1 MNPSHYLGLSAV
13 VLLYGCAPFLGGQ
26 TRNPSY
32 DGNGPGAI
40 PLPPLV
46 AYQSSSG
53 PLSYRAAAAEPGG
66 LRAVRGE
73 ACQSAITLPVGL
85 VWAAVKSGNTALAPA
100 FLSGGW
106 GEGGYAEAVSN
117 ALADTPGARLVDVRA
132 DLQTK
137 IILGIWRQQ
146 CVRITALAVPPR

>member
-1 MNPSHYLGLSAV
+1 MNLFPYLGLSAV

-40 PLPPLV
+40 SLPPLV

-53 PLSYRAAAAEPGG
+53 PLSYRAAVAEPGG
-66 LRAVRGE
+66 LRAVHGE

-85 VWAAVKSGNTALAPA
+85 VWAAFTSGNTALAA
-100 FLSGGW
+100 GFLSGGW
-106 GEGGYAEAVSN
+106 GSGGYVEAVAD
-117 ALADTPGARLVDVRA
+117 ALSDAPGARLVDVRA